1 MKTLSILSTKLSA
14 WGLHL
19 IGRGGSMPGSI
30 GCKVDKNILTKLKF
44 NGPVILVTG
53 TNGKTSTANM
63 ITDLFQNA
71 GYNVI
76 SNRKGDNLKAGIVTT
91 LLTNCK
97 LNGEIKANAVVLEC
111 DELNVRHILPFIP
124 VTDFVVNNFFRDQL
138 DRAREMEQLIDSIE
152 KVLPDY
158 KGRLILNANDPNVVR
173 LNLVAQKRLV
183 LFLEWMRISIL
194 LQPQKRQVKG
204 NFVQSVGLDLNIVI
218 INIRILVNS
227 IVQNVI
233 LKHQKWMFV

>member
-30 GCKVDKNILTKLKF
+30 GCKVDANILSKLKF

-63 ITDLFQNA
+63 ITDLFEKA

-91 LLTNCK
+91 LLTHAK

-152 KVLPDY
+152 KVFS
-158 KGRLILNANDPNVVR
+158 N
-173 LNLVAQKRLV
+173 
-183 LFLEWMRISIL
+183 
-194 LQPQKRQVKG
+194 G
-204 NFVQSVGLDLNIVI
+204 N
-218 INIRILVNS
+218 
-227 IVQNVI
+227 
-233 LKHQKWMFV
+233 

>member
-76 SNRKGDNLKAGIVTT
+76 SNRKGDNSGVW
-91 LLTNCK
+91 
-97 LNGEIKANAVVLEC
+97 
-111 DELNVRHILPFIP
+111 HPFS
-124 VTDFVVNNFFRDQL
+124 Q
-138 DRAREMEQLIDSIE
+138 
-152 KVLPDY
+152 
-158 KGRLILNANDPNVVR
+158 LILNIA
-173 LNLVAQKRLV
+173 LKQALFFYFFCQIICFCISYYLVFCDIIV
-183 LFLEWMRISIL
+183 LGDIYACY
-194 LQPQKRQVKG
+194 
-204 NFVQSVGLDLNIVI
+204 NY
-218 INIRILVNS
+218 
-227 IVQNVI
+227 
-233 LKHQKWMFV
+233 